1 MRIWTPIVDARP
13 QLFLM
18 LGDNVYGDVKGAE
31 MTELRD
37 AYLRLLA
44 NPDFTRARAVL
55 PFLAT
60 WDDHDYGRN
69 DGDGRFPYKAQAAR
83 MFHAFWQQPADPGVT
98 AGIYHARTFG
108 PTGRRVQ
115 IILLDTRSFRSELR
129 QRGLAERATD
139 PGSATYLPD
148 TAPEKTMLG
157 DAQWTWLEA
166 QLRQPAELRLL
177 VSSIQ
182 VLAETHGW
190 ERWGHL
196 PRERDRLFQLIGRSG
211 ARGVV
216 LLTGDRHRAAVYR
229 RTEGLPYPL
238 VEVTSS
244 SLNRPVPAADPADPG
259 RLGDMYG
266 APNFGMAEIDWP
278 GRRLRLTLANQLGI
292 DIQSHSLAFGEL
304 GHRD

>member
-1 MRIWTPIVDARP
+1 
-13 QLFLM
+13 
-18 LGDNVYGDVKGAE
+18 
-31 MTELRD
+31 
-37 AYLRLLA
+37 
-44 NPDFTRARAVL
+44 
-55 PFLAT
+55 
-60 WDDHDYGRN
+60 
-69 DGDGRFPYKAQAAR
+69 
-83 MFHAFWQQPADPGVT
+83 
-98 AGIYHARTFG
+98 
-108 PTGRRVQ
+108 
-115 IILLDTRSFRSELR
+115 
-129 QRGLAERATD
+129 
-139 PGSATYLPD
+139 
-148 TAPEKTMLG
+148 MLG

-244 SLNRPVPAADPADPG
+244 SLNRPFPAADPADPG

-266 APNFGMAEIDWP
+266 AANFGMAEIDWP

-292 DIQSHSLAFGEL
+292 DIQSHALAFGEL